1 MHKYLYRPLALAGA
15 ALMGAAPLAA
25 QQGARTI
32 TYAEAMSIALQQSSG
47 VRLATNA
54 VTSDEATVRQS
65 RMAFLPSLSV
75 STSGSQSYGR
85 GFDTGSGSVI
95 TQSTQAINAGVSS
108 SLVVFDGNA
117 RRAQL
122 RAAEAGR
129 DASQS
134 DLERARQTA
143 VYQVASGFTALQSA
157 QEQLRV
163 RREDLTART
172 AEQAQIQALVN
183 ARSRPISDLYQQQAN
198 VAAARAQVVQA
209 ERDVELAKTDLVQTL
224 QLDPRGTY
232 DFPVASATA
241 VNAPVTLSLD
251 SLVNRALAN
260 RPDLEALERQQ
271 DAAQEGVRQARA
283 SALPQVSVSAGYN
296 TAFNSAADAGLLDQ
310 FNDRR
315 GGSLSLGVSVPL
327 FDRGQTAAATQRANV
342 AVDNARIALE
352 TQRNAA
358 AVEVRRAY
366 LDRQAAQA
374 QLEAAEAQLTAAQRA
389 LDASQ
394 ERYRVGA
401 AALLEVT
408 QARAA
413 QVEAASAV
421 VTARSNLL
429 LQNTVIAYYTGDL
442 TPPEAPQS

>member
-1 MHKYLYRPLALAGA
+1 MQKHLFRPLALASA
-15 ALMGAAPLAA
+15 ALLGAAPLVA

-32 TYAEAMSIALQQSSG
+32 TYGEAIGIALEQSSG
-47 VRLATNA
+47 VRIAENA
-54 VTSDEATVRQS
+54 VTSDEATVRQN
-65 RMAFLPSLSV
+65 RMQFLPNLSLST
-75 STSGSQSYGR
+75 STSQSYGR
-85 GFDTGSGSVI
+85 GFDTGASAVT
-95 TQSTQAINAGVSS
+95 TQSTQAINAGISS
-108 SLVVFDGNA
+108 SMVLFDGNA

-122 RAAEAGR
+122 RAAELGR

-134 DLERARQTA
+134 DLLRARQTA
-143 VYQVASGFTALQSA
+143 VFQVASGFTTLQSA

-163 RREDLTART
+163 RREDLTARE

-209 ERDVELAKTDLVQTL
+209 QRAVEIGKTDLVQVL
-224 QLDPRGTY
+224 QLDPRGAY
-232 DFPVASATA
+232 DFPAVAAGS
-241 VNAPVTLSLD
+241 VGAPVTLPLD
-251 SLVNRALAN
+251 SLVDRALAN

-271 DAAQEGVRQARA
+271 DAAQQGVRAARA

-296 TAFNSAADAGLLDQ
+296 TAFNSAADAALLDQ

-315 GGSLSLGVSVPL
+315 GGSVALGVSVPI

-358 AVEVRRAY
+358 AIEVRRAY

-442 TPPEAPQS
+442 TPPAPAE